1 MGTVVTYTVYIEP
14 STQNEDS
21 EPINHLH
28 MMLML
33 MMNEDS
39 GLELLFWEISHLIS
53 PTPLLMSHLIPQ

>member
-39 GLELLFWEISHLIS
+39 GLES
-53 PTPLLMSHLIPQ
+53 PLPKLCTIGTESL